1 MRRKLLCLTVA
12 AGLLLSACTVPTSAA
27 NPPATAEEAPAAE
40 TSATPAPTVTPEPG
54 LPYDEIRTVEE
65 LDATPSTP
73 NEGYF
78 TMSQNG
84 LWGLM
89 RADGTEVLSC
99 QSTAPVSR
107 CGAEDHWIWFP
118 EQPMN
123 WEDFDALSAELTE
136 AGDGALCPGH
146 GGLGDMFFYD
156 LDSPGRD
163 TTAVDLSALRWYRMG
178 TPGYVSEMNDT
189 LWASYGGIL
198 PVYSAYEEGEE
209 GDPKFPGDPVPDNT
223 GALYWYLCEDGSAF
237 YVPGAVQA
245 GWFFR
250 ENLAPVQIGDG
261 WAYVDRSG
269 NLKTEAIYSA
279 TWGAQGE
286 YDNPEDPAAPK
297 YAACLQNGYAAVCR
311 DGRWGL
317 LDATGTEVVP
327 CTYPGIAWEG
337 TVLWVKT
344 EDGWHRAELPET

>member
-12 AGLLLSACTVPTSAA
+12 AGLLLSACTVPTSSATSSATEEDA
-27 NPPATAEEAPAAE
+27 NAAE

-54 LPYDEIRTVEE
+54 LPYDEIRTAEE
-65 LDATPSTP
+65 LDAIPSTP

-89 RADGTEVLSC
+89 RADGTVVLPC
-99 QSTAPVSR
+99 QSTNPVSR
-107 CGAEDHWIWFP
+107 CGAEDHWLWFP
-118 EQPMN
+118 GPPMD
-123 WEDFDALSAELTE
+123 WEDFDALSAKLTE
-136 AGDGALCPGH
+136 AGNGALCPGH
-146 GGLGDMFFYD
+146 GGLSDMFFYD

-163 TTAVDLSALRWYRMG
+163 VHALDLSALRWYQVG
-178 TPGYVSEMNDT
+178 TPGEVCEMDDSLWDT
-189 LWASYGGIL
+189 YGDLL
-198 PVYSAYEEGEE
+198 PVFSAHEEGEA
-209 GDPKFPGDPVPDNT
+209 GDPKFPGDPVPDDT
-223 GALYWYLCEDGSAF
+223 GALYWYLCKDGSGL
-237 YVPGAVQA
+237 YITGAVQA

-261 WAYVDRSG
+261 WAYVDRNG

-286 YDNPEDPAAPK
+286 YDNPENPAAPQ

-311 DGRWGL
+311 DGKWGL
-317 LDATGTEVVP
+317 LDSAGTEVIP
-327 CTYPGIAWEG
+327 CEHPGVAWEG
-337 TVLWVKT
+337 TTLWVKS
-344 EDGWHRAELPET
+344 EDGWHRENLPA